1 MVTYVALLRGI
12 NVGGKNV
19 IKMADLKASFE
30 SAGFED
36 VLTYIQS
43 GNVLFRAGRSSSAA
57 LARNIEAMLRE
68 SFGYRASIVLRSHAQ
83 MRAVV
88 ADAPKGFGADP
99 QESRYDVIFLKEPLT
114 PGSVMKSVT
123 TNPEVDEVTAGSG
136 VLYFS
141 RLARRATQS
150 RFYRVFSLPIYQNMT
165 IRSWST
171 TTKLLQLM
179 DEL

>member
-1 MVTYVALLRGI
+1 M
-12 NVGGKNV
+12 
-19 IKMADLKASFE
+19 
-30 SAGFED
+30 
-36 VLTYIQS
+36 
-43 GNVLFRAGRSSSAA
+43 
-57 LARNIEAMLRE
+57 
-68 SFGYRASIVLRSHAQ
+68 
-83 MRAVV
+83 
-88 ADAPKGFGADP
+88 
-99 QESRYDVIFLKEPLT
+99 
-114 PGSVMKSVT
+114 
-123 TNPEVDEVTAGSG
+123 TAGSG